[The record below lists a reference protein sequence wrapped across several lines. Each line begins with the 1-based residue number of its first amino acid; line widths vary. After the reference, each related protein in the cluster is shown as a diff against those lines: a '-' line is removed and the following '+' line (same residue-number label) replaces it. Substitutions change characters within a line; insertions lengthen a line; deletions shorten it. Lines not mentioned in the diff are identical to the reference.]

1 MTSLKHDLGALL
13 KGSNPFHKIN
23 PEPPGSVNEST
34 RVRVWGL
41 YGSPPFTVNWTLRNG
56 NVPFSISVSEERG
69 TQVVGKLDSVLYW
82 VSMNSVVMQDHL
94 IPKEAKINDGMVSVV
109 IGCWGAEELLALP
122 RADGA
127 DQELFVLKVYQHMS
141 THK

>member
-1 MTSLKHDLGALL
+1 MTSLKHDLGSLL
-13 KGSNPFHKIN
+13 KGSYPFHMNI
-23 PEPPGSVNEST
+23 PDPPGSVNDST
-34 RVRVWGL
+34 RVHVWGL
-41 YGSPPFTVNWTLRNG
+41 YASPPFTVNWTLQNG

-69 TQVVGKLDSVLYW
+69 TQGVGRLDSVEFW

-94 IPKEAKINDGMVSVV
+94 IPKEAKSNDGMVSVV

-127 DQELFVLKVYQHMS
+127 DQELFVLKVYQHMN
-141 THK
+141 THT